1 MVNFLILLVLHF
13 IGDFYLQTSKIAK
26 CKNASVGVGCDGC
39 SSCKKNS
46 LFNNK
51 YLIFHT
57 LLYIA
62 PFLFLFF
69 MTEWT
74 STLVIIGILFVSHYV
89 VDIISC
95 CLNKKS
101 KQTLVFIADQ
111 ILHIVILFAM
121 YKLFDFNSE
130 FLQYATAIKIIFA
143 SLFLIV
149 PSFVFINKLFQ
160 DLFPETEK
168 GIIFDVGSII
178 GILERVLV
186 LIFAC
191 FGDFAAIAIII
202 TVKTWARSSD
212 LKDKIDFRSKYLLG
226 TLASLV
232 LALIG
237 FLIYRL

>member
-1 MVNFLILLVLHF
+1 MVNFLILLILHF
-13 IGDFYLQTSKIAK
+13 IGDFYLQTSKMAK
-26 CKNASVGVGCDGC
+26 CKNANIDENC
-39 SSCKKNS
+39 SSCSRCKKNA

-51 YLIFHT
+51 HLIFHT
-57 LLYIA
+57 LLYVV

-69 MTEWT
+69 ITKWT
-74 STLVIIGILFVSHYV
+74 SSLIIIAILIVSHYII
-89 VDIISC
+89 DIVSC
-95 CLNKKS
+95 CLNKKL

-111 ILHIVILFAM
+111 ILHIAILFAT

-130 FLQYATAIKIIFA
+130 FLQYATVIKIIFA

-149 PSFVFINKLFQ
+149 PSSVFINKLFQ

-168 GIIFDVGSII
+168 GKVFDVGSII

-212 LKDKIDFRSKYLLG
+212 LKDKIDFRNKYLLG

-232 LALIG
+232 LALIA